1 MISLTKQKEKLLEQM
16 FDFEVFP
23 NWWCLVIGRYPQDDD
38 VPESIKDDFF
48 VITSDMPDAVMRI
61 GQIMCNIDYVNM
73 GYNIKY
79 YDNIILNG
87 VMSGFTPRQLKILSD
102 IVIDPERAYDSVEHM
117 RIAPF
122 ARKKYNNFIY
132 QDMMDDNT
140 GSLKEK
146 EACMQLDIRET
157 TVPFDK
163 EDLTPEDKDA
173 IIFYCKHDV
182 WSCMMFYKIILK
194 PFIASKLA
202 VGRVF
207 NIPMSVCYKSTNA
220 KLSAIALGAKKQ
232 SFRDSNRQDI
242 VIPDALKNYI
252 AYSLPKIVVDRLCA
266 SPDKFE
272 YVLFDN
278 DVSYSNGGIHSVPCR
293 PAEIKI
299 KSKFPAWFLHVK
311 TGDGWR
317 LINIDAGSF
326 YPNMMVAWK
335 GLSRAIPDPQK
346 FADLI
351 KARLDLKSVIGP
363 FENKYGT
370 HPELAPIEEYILYVN
385 SKEQSQAYKLILN
398 TTYGASG
405 NKYLDLYDPYMT
417 TYTCRLG
424 QLLLTALANNM
435 YNQIGRDNIKIIQTN
450 TDGILVYVR
459 EEYIDLMHQIGDE
472 WERTCKIPLEYEDE
486 YQIWQRDVNN
496 YVMGKANGRVKTK
509 GGFFVTDMQQPGY
522 NRVRPLDAYVC
533 REAMIE
539 YIAHGKDIVDH
550 IYNESDISKFAITC
564 HKGSFSGIQREFND
578 GRPTEILHKVNR
590 AYASL
595 DKRLGMIY
603 KTKRMKGELK
613 KYKAPGCPPHC
624 ELINDALINY
634 DMNELR
640 PKIDY
645 MWYIQETLDMLNAP
659 WYRVEGT
666 KLKRYEIFPED

>member
-1 MISLTKQKEKLLEQM
+1 MADKLLEQM

-23 NWWCLVIGRYPQDDD
+23 NWWCCVVGKYPQDDD
-38 VPESIKDDFF
+38 IPESIKDDFL
-48 VITSDMPDAVMRI
+48 VVTSDMSNARDVLLDC
-61 GQIMCNIDYVNM
+61 MCDRNWVNM

-87 VMSGFTPRQLKILSD
+87 VASGFTPRQLKILSD
-102 IVIDPERAYDSVEHM
+102 IVIDPERQYDSAEHA

-163 EDLTPEDKDA
+163 EDLTEEDKDA

-182 WSCMMFYKIILK
+182 WSSMMFYKVILK

-207 NIPMSVCYKSTNA
+207 NIPMDVCYKSTNA
-220 KLSAIALGAKKQ
+220 KLSAIALGAKKR
-232 SFRDSNRQDI
+232 SYNDSERQDI
-242 VIPDALKNYI
+242 VIPAELRQYI
-252 AYSLPKIVVDRLCA
+252 AYSLPSSVVMRLCS
-266 SPDKFE
+266 SPEKFE
-272 YVLFDN
+272 AVLFEN

-293 PAEIKI
+293 PAAIKV

-311 TGDGWR
+311 EGNGWS
-317 LINIDAGSF
+317 LINVDAGSF

-335 GLSRAIPDPQK
+335 GLSRAIPEPEK
-346 FADLI
+346 FARLI
-351 KARLDLKSVIGP
+351 RTRLELKSVIGP
-363 FENKYGT
+363 FEDKYGT
-370 HPELAPIEEYILYVN
+370 HPELAPREEYEAYV
-385 SKEQSQAYKLILN
+385 SAKEQSQAYKLILN

-424 QLLLTALANNM
+424 QLLLTALANNL
-435 YNQIGRDNIKIIQTN
+435 YNQIGKNNIKIIQTN
-450 TDGILVYVR
+450 TDGILIYIR
-459 EEYIDLMHQIGDE
+459 DEYKELMYQIGAE
-472 WERTCKIPLEYEDE
+472 WERISHIPLEFENE
-486 YQIWQRDVNN
+486 HQIWQRDVNN
-496 YVMGKANGRVKTK
+496 YIMGKANGRVKTK

-539 YIAHGKDIVDH
+539 FIAHGKDIVEH
-550 IYNESDISKFAITC
+550 IYNESDISKFAVTC
-564 HKGSFSGIQREFND
+564 HKGSFSGILREFND
-578 GRPTEILHKVNR
+578 GRPDEILHKVNR
-590 AYASL
+590 VYASL
-595 DKRLGMIY
+595 NTDLGMIF
-603 KTKRMKGELK
+603 KTKKVNGVPK

-624 ELINDALINY
+624 ELINDTLINY
-634 DMNELR
+634 DINTLR
-640 PKIDY
+640 DDIDY
-645 MWYIQETLDMLNAP
+645 MWYIEQTVDMIEAP
-659 WYRVEGT
+659 WY
-666 KLKRYEIFPED
+666 EIVDGKIQSYDIGLQLV

>member
-1 MISLTKQKEKLLEQM
+1 MKNKLLEQM

-23 NWWCLVIGRYPQDDD
+23 NWWCCVVGKYPQDDD
-38 VPESIKDDFF
+38 CPESIKDDFL
-48 VITSDMPDAVMRI
+48 VVTSDMPNARDVLLDC
-61 GQIMCNIDYVNM
+61 MCNRDYVNM

-87 VMSGFTPRQLKILSD
+87 VACGFTPRQLKILND
-102 IVIDPERAYDSVEHM
+102 IIIDPERQYDSVEHI

-163 EDLTPEDKDA
+163 EDLTDEDKDA

-182 WSCMMFYKIILK
+182 WSSMMFYKVILK

-207 NIPMSVCYKSTNA
+207 NIPMDVCYKSTNA
-220 KLSAIALGAKKQ
+220 KLSAIALGAKKK
-232 SFRDSNRQDI
+232 SFPDAHREDI
-242 VIPDALKNYI
+242 VIPAELKQYI
-252 AYSLPKIVVDRLCA
+252 SYSLPASVINRLCT
-266 SPDKFE
+266 SPEKFE
-272 YVLFDN
+272 VVLFEN

-293 PAEIKI
+293 PAEIKV

-311 TGDGWR
+311 EGNGWS
-317 LINIDAGSF
+317 LINVDAGSF

-335 GLSRAIPDPQK
+335 GLSRAIPEPEK
-346 FADLI
+346 FASLI
-351 KARLDLKSVIGP
+351 KTRLDLKSVIGP
-363 FENKYGT
+363 FEDKYGT
-370 HPELAPIEEYILYVN
+370 HPELAPREEYECYVN
-385 SKEQSQAYKLILN
+385 AKEASQAYKLILN
-398 TTYGASG
+398 TTFGASG

-424 QLLLTALANNM
+424 QLLLTALANNL
-435 YNQIGRDNIKIIQTN
+435 YTQIGKDNIKIIQTN
-450 TDGILVYVR
+450 TDGVLIYLR
-459 EEYIDLMHQIGDE
+459 DEYKDLMYQIGAE
-472 WERTCKIPLEYEDE
+472 WERICHIPLEFENE
-486 YQIWQRDVNN
+486 HQIWQRDVNN

-539 YIAHGKDIVDH
+539 YIAHDKDIVEH
-550 IYNESDISKFAITC
+550 IYGESDISKFAVTC
-564 HKGSFSGIQREFND
+564 HKGSFSGILREFND
-578 GRPTEILHKVNR
+578 GREDEILHKVNR
-590 AYASL
+590 VYASL
-595 DKRLGMIY
+595 NTSLGMIY
-603 KTKRMKGELK
+603 KTKRVKGVPK

-634 DMNELR
+634 DINKLR
-640 PKIDY
+640 NDIDY
-645 MWYIQETLDMLNAP
+645 MWYINETVDMLNAP
-659 WYRVEGT
+659 WYEIADG
-666 KLKRYEIFPED
+666 KMQRYDIGLPVD